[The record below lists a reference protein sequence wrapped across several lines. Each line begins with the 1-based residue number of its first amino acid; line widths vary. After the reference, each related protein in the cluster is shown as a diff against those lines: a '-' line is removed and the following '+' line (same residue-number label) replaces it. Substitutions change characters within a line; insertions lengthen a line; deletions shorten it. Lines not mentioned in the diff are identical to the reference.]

1 MQNTLSERGI
11 HMANEKTANQRHD
24 ELQEVVAAQRE
35 RLRNNPDM
43 RRSTDALTQSVAILL
58 AGRAVKCGDLHEV
71 STVKAVNETWQR
83 NLDYFD
89 REAKEFIEKTGAEEI
104 LRLELLK
111 TGQVPQLV
119 VSYRDHT
126 NAAQRLEPGKPL
138 AEPEKQE
145 PEAEAGAE
153 AGAGGNG

>member
-1 MQNTLSERGI
+1 
-11 HMANEKTANQRHD
+11 MANEKTANQRHD
-24 ELQEVVAAQRE
+24 ELQEIVAAQRE

-43 RRSTDALTQSVAILL
+43 RLSTDALTQSVAILL

-104 LRLELLK
+104 LRLALTEDGGSALELD
-111 TGQVPQLV
+111 QNQINNRPAPPV
-119 VSYRDHT
+119 V
-126 NAAQRLEPGKPL
+126 G
-138 AEPEKQE
+138 
-145 PEAEAGAE
+145 
-153 AGAGGNG
+153 